1 MEHAEANP
9 MRHHTAGTTL
19 IEVLVYAVVFMIVV
33 GSMLTLAMAMLTG
46 AERANSQI
54 EVSDNARLLIQNL
67 EFSIRNSASVISP
80 LPGAS
85 GNTLTLNIDSN
96 SLLQGHVV
104 GAGWGGVS
112 PAPPNLLIYS
122 VVNGAMTMQFEGS
135 PILPITNSLVTVG
148 SVSFSNNQYSTET
161 ISTIRIKAIV
171 GSVDKAYPASVSID
185 FSVSLE

>member
-9 MRHHTAGTTL
+9 MQRPTAGTTL
-19 IEVLVYAVVFMIVV
+19 IEVLVYAAVFMIVV
-33 GSMLTLAMAMLTG
+33 GSMMTLAMAMLTG

-54 EVSDNARLLIQNL
+54 EVSDNARFLIQNI
-67 EFSIRNSASVISP
+67 EFAIRNSSSVLSP
-80 LPGAS
+80 FPGAS
-85 GNTLTLNIDSN
+85 GTTLTLNIDSN
-96 SLLQGHVV
+96 SLFQGHVN
-104 GAGWGGVS
+104 GAGWGMPS
-112 PAPPNLLIYS
+112 PPNPLTYS
-122 VVNGAMTMQFEGS
+122 VVNGAMTMQFEGGLS
-135 PILPITNSLVTVG
+135 FPITNSLVTIG